1 MTEQSAPKGIAVA
14 DSWLPTLLTSTPEE
28 GYSLAIKLAR
38 TGVKMTQPDA
48 AVRERLRVAYAEN
61 ADSLMGASQVIAI
74 NFQTVAAANGY
85 WR

>member
-1 MTEQSAPKGIAVA
+1 
-14 DSWLPTLLTSTPEE
+14 
-28 GYSLAIKLAR
+28 
-38 TGVKMTQPDA
+38 MTQPDA
-48 AVRERLRVAYAEN
+48 DVRARLRVAYAEN

>member
-1 MTEQSAPKGIAVA
+1 MA
-14 DSWLPTLLTSTPEE
+14 DTWLSTLLTSTPEE
-28 GYSLAIKLAR
+28 GYALAIKLAR

-48 AVRERLRVAYAEN
+48 AVRERLRAGYAEN

-85 WR
+85 WRSL

>member
-1 MTEQSAPKGIAVA
+1 MTEP
-14 DSWLPTLLTSTPEE
+14 WLPTLVTATPEE
-28 GYSLAIKLAR
+28 GYALAIKLSR

-85 WR
+85 WRS

>member
-1 MTEQSAPKGIAVA
+1 MSE
-14 DSWLPTLLTSTPEE
+14 SWLPSLLTPTPEE
-28 GYSLAIKLAR
+28 GYALAIKLSR

-48 AVRERLRVAYAEN
+48 DVRARLRVAYAEN

-74 NFQTVAAANGY
+74 NFQTVSAANGY

>member
-1 MTEQSAPKGIAVA
+1 MTEP
-14 DSWLPTLLTSTPEE
+14 WLPTLLAATPED
-28 GYSLAIKLAR
+28 GYALAIKLSR

-48 AVRERLRVAYAEN
+48 DVRARLRVAYAEN